1 MLTSIIASQKSYKEK
16 KTEVLEN
23 ADLLLKGQKWIYSG
37 FMNGIFDSSDM
48 HTSGRE
54 EDFSEKYNDDDDDDD
69 DDDADDDDDDEFAI
83 SKGLGPRDMS
93 DLESEEST
101 EQRRN
106 GLKILTP
113 DQMLSRL
120 PISLAQLKAGKN

>member
-1 MLTSIIASQKSYKEK
+1 MVYYMLTSIIASQKSYKEK
-16 KTEVLEN
+16 RTEVLEN

-69 DDDADDDDDDEFAI
+69 DDEFSI

>member
-1 MLTSIIASQKSYKEK
+1 
-16 KTEVLEN
+16 
-23 ADLLLKGQKWIYSG
+23 
-37 FMNGIFDSSDM
+37 MNGIFDSSDM

-69 DDDADDDDDDEFAI
+69 DECSI

-106 GLKILTP
+106 GLKVLTP

-120 PISLAQLKAGKN
+120 PISLAQLKAGKNSEKVKNEIRQLLYSLYRSKN